1 MIMLRSALI
10 LAAGLVLSGI
20 AWADDSNSGPVL
32 AAQAIE
38 ILPPKPR
45 LPVTGARKFL
55 GKSVVMCYTCGGKY
69 PVQVS
74 LEPLGGFNLVF
85 ERGPKCQE
93 SAAFRLDQIPV
104 ICRSR

>member
-1 MIMLRSALI
+1 
-10 LAAGLVLSGI
+10 
-20 AWADDSNSGPVL
+20 
-32 AAQAIE
+32 
-38 ILPPKPR
+38 
-45 LPVTGARKFL
+45 
-55 GKSVVMCYTCGGKY
+55 MCYTCGGKY